1 MTGYTIC
8 AAVLL
13 VGGLGPALLISARG
27 APIDRLVGLELVSS
41 IAVVVML
48 LIAQITGQSY
58 YLAAPLVLAPL
69 SFAGTLVFTRLLGR
83 RDEAS

>member
-8 AAVLL
+8 VAVLL
-13 VGGLGPALLISARG
+13 VGGLGPALLLSARG

-41 IAVVVML
+41 IAVVLML
-48 LIAQITGQSY
+48 VIAQITDQSY

-83 RDEAS
+83 RSDRS

>member
-1 MTGYTIC
+1 M
-8 AAVLL
+8 

-27 APIDRLVGLELVSS
+27 APIDRLVGLEMVSS
-41 IAVVVML
+41 IAVVLML
-48 LIAQITGQSY
+48 VIAQITDQSY

-83 RDEAS
+83 RSEQS

>member
-8 AAVLL
+8 AAVLM

-27 APIDRLVGLELVSS
+27 APIDRLVGLELISS
-41 IAVVVML
+41 IGVVIML

-83 RDEAS
+83 RQDPS

>member
-8 AAVLL
+8 AAVLMI
-13 VGGLGPALLISARG
+13 GGLGPALLVSARG
-27 APIDRLVGLELVSS
+27 GPIDRLVGLELVGS
-41 IAVVVML
+41 IAVVLML
-48 LIAQITGQSY
+48 VIAQITDQSY

-83 RDEAS
+83 GSDRS

>member
-1 MTGYTIC
+1 VTGYTIC
-8 AAVLL
+8 AAVLM
-13 VGGLGPALLISARG
+13 VGGLGPALLLSARG

-41 IAVVVML
+41 VAVVLML
-48 LIAQITGQSY
+48 VIAQITDQSY

-83 RDEAS
+83 RGDRS